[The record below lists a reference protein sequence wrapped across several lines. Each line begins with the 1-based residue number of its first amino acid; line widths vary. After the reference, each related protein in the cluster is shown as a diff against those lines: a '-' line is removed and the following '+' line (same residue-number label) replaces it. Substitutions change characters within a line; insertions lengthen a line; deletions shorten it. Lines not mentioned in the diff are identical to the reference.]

1 MTAAILAP
9 LGTLPFLATLWLLIV
24 LGAKLLEESGGKIA
38 AALKGMPPKP
48 ANDVGVRCRT
58 RSASRAPAT
67 IRASVEWR
75 AAA

>member
-1 MTAAILAP
+1 MTAAMLAP

-24 LGAKLLEESGGKIA
+24 LGAKILEESGGNIA

-48 ANDVGVRCRT
+48 ANDIGVRYRT
-58 RSASRAPAT
+58 RSGNRALAPS
-67 IRASVEWR
+67 RASVEWR

>member
-1 MTAAILAP
+1 MTAAMLAP

-24 LGAKLLEESGGKIA
+24 LGAKLFEESGGKIA

-48 ANDVGVRCRT
+48 ANDVGVRSRT
-58 RSASRAPAT
+58 RSANRAPVT
-67 IRASVEWR
+67 IRATVEWR